1 MFLIVSEAYDKT
13 TDLVIEWLDS
23 LGTNFIRCL
32 PNHLSCIEI
41 ELSSG
46 GDSKI
51 KINNEFVKIIWVQR
65 GKLNFIPQ
73 EIDKSNFINYLKKE
87 EVPVLKYCEEILV
100 EKGIVVGS
108 FIEEIYNNKILNL
121 KIAEECGMKIPH
133 SVITNEKEKIINFLN
148 SKKKIIT
155 KSIYHPP
162 NISLTPTKKIKG
174 KGTVVV
180 TAKQISSMSDDSFPS
195 FVQEYIEKLFEIRV
209 FIFMEKI
216 FAMAIFSQA
225 DDKTTIDYRNYN
237 REKPNRYVPFNLP
250 DKEKIKIKRFMN
262 RKKMNSGSIDLIY
275 NNKKE
280 YVFLEIN
287 PQGQFN
293 WVSEYCNFYIEKE
306 IAECLSNIN

>member
-1 MFLIVSEAYDKT
+1 MVLIVSEAYDKT

-148 SKKKIIT
+148 SKKKLSQNQFII
-155 KSIYHPP
+155 P
-162 NISLTPTKKIKG
+162 
-174 KGTVVV
+174 
-180 TAKQISSMSDDSFPS
+180 QIFHLH
-195 FVQEYIEKLFEIRV
+195 QQRRLKE
-209 FIFMEKI
+209 
-216 FAMAIFSQA
+216 
-225 DDKTTIDYRNYN
+225 
-237 REKPNRYVPFNLP
+237 REL
-250 DKEKIKIKRFMN
+250 
-262 RKKMNSGSIDLIY
+262 
-275 NNKKE
+275 
-280 YVFLEIN
+280 
-287 PQGQFN
+287 
-293 WVSEYCNFYIEKE
+293 
-306 IAECLSNIN
+306 